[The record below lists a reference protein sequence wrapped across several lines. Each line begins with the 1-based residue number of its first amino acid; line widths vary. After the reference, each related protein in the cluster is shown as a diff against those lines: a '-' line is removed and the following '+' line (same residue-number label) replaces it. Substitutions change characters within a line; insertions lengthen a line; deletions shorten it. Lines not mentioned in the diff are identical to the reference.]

1 MLQFLGRKLG
11 NLYNYQNKANC
22 NKLII
27 SQSAQTHVRDLV
39 NWVLFPL
46 RLPRWCFQFRHI
58 IVSFIK
64 AMQQH
69 PSKHPSPKIQ
79 SLKSRSVLI
88 HCTALQFE
96 RDGANPSS
104 SVMSYI
110 YLLTYTHNLVSVRT
124 QEKIFEKILIGH
136 AAQPFAHQLL
146 RSFFC
151 SGCFVYNNLLQN
163 KCSSK

>member
-39 NWVLFPL
+39 NWVLFSL

-88 HCTALQFE
+88 HCTALHFNLREMVQIH
-96 RDGANPSS
+96 PPLSCHI
-104 SVMSYI
+104 YT
-110 YLLTYTHNLVSVRT
+110 YLLTHIIWFLYVPKRKS
-124 QEKIFEKILIGH
+124 
-136 AAQPFAHQLL
+136 L
-146 RSFFC
+146 RRF
-151 SGCFVYNNLLQN
+151 
-163 KCSSK
+163 